1 MRVLVGFLAVMAL
14 VAAPGS
20 GEVKR
25 SVWDGVYTDQQAGRG
40 ERQYTRSCES
50 CHGSDLSGDSVT
62 EIPALALD
70 AFMTSW
76 NGRTVNDLV
85 VTMKR
90 SMPKDKPGTLSENA
104 YLDLAAYLLQAN
116 KFPSGSRELPRAP
129 ADLAAITIE
138 RSK

>member
-1 MRVLVGFLAVMAL
+1 MRVLVSVVAVIAL
-14 VAAPGS
+14 VAAQGN
-20 GEVKR
+20 GDVKR

-40 ERQYTRSCES
+40 ERQYSRACES
-50 CHGSDLSGDSVT
+50 CHGSDLAGDQVA
-62 EIPALALD
+62 EIPALSLD
-70 AFMTSW
+70 SFMTSW

-85 VTMKR
+85 ATMKR

-116 KFPSGSRELPRAP
+116 KFPSGSRELPRAS
-129 ADLAAITIE
+129 ADLATIAIE